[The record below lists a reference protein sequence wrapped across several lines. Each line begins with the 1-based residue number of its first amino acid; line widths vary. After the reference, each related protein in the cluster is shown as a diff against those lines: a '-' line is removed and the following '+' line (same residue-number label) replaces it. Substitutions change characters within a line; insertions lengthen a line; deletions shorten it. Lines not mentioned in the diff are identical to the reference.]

1 MDFTFAGIK
10 ESLVRKV
17 KEFSSWS
24 IEILTIGVYSVL
36 LDVISYG
43 IERLAYY
50 VDFLFVET
58 TYNATLRASV
68 VRLAKDKGYI
78 PSRKSGAFGYLL
90 VGTDETFSSSNY
102 PYTGKLVEVLKWT
115 RFQNTDGTSNIYS
128 IEDSQILE
136 GAIQRM
142 VNPNLAE
149 VNNLG
154 NGIVGI
160 VATAHGFEEG
170 QQIYITGTKFYDGV
184 YFLTSDTSVNR
195 IAFVADYIEET
206 FTGLEQIRGGYG
218 IVKVREGIPQEYQ
231 YIAVGDIEER
241 IGLYNDSIDENEIEV
256 FRINESGDILE
267 TVNIVNDLYFANDL
281 ENYSCQIDNFEDY
294 DGVWIIFGD
303 GITAKRLNE
312 NDRFLIKYA
321 ITTGTIGD
329 IKQNE
334 VITESVN
341 PFINVENAIEELF
354 ITNIEPIVG
363 GADLQSLIEIK
374 KQYSRLSSASYQ
386 LTNRNSWIAAIE
398 KEAYIYKAYVYTQL
412 DIGKGTISLSGTV
425 RQNIHYVTAVT
436 KAGLALTP
444 SQEQEISLNNLIPY
458 KSPTDIIQWT
468 KLNKIRIKF
477 VITTE
482 IVNTISFTDMQERIS
497 NLLTEKFGVLNLD
510 FSQNIYES
518 NYIREIDL
526 VNGVIRHET
535 EAYYAE
541 EDINVQDS
549 LKTFLASKTSTN
561 YPNEADQ
568 IYIVTDTPQ
577 IWIRRKID
585 GNWYEPVQMSETN
598 GILMSGVNLFNVS
611 GTMVYSANQLTY
623 QCFDLLLDEVSYV
636 AVTGTTINSNQTVI
650 LEDLT
655 GLEVGMYASGLN
667 IVAGTKISS
676 INNDDSSIILTAP
689 VDTSGEGT
697 GEILFAWFP
706 DPKLQFEV
714 RNPTDNDEKGYL
726 LYLIYQTKD
735 GEGNR
740 IGDLRLS
747 AFNSLL
753 DYSPELSEFNFIYS

>member
-1 MDFTFAGIK
+1 MDFTFSDIK
-10 ESLVRKV
+10 ESLVRKL

-36 LDVISYG
+36 LDVIAYI
-43 IERLAYY
+43 IEKLAYY

-58 TYNATLRASV
+58 TMNATLRASV

-90 VGTDETFSSSNY
+90 VGTDETFSSSNF
-102 PYTGKLVEVLKWT
+102 PYSGKLVEILKWT
-115 RFQNTDGTSNIYS
+115 RFQNSDGTSNIYS

-136 GAIQRM
+136 GSVQRM

-154 NGIVGI
+154 NGTVGI

-184 YFLTSDTSVNR
+184 YFLTSDTTVNR

-218 IVKVREGIPQEYQ
+218 IVKVREGIPQEFT
-231 YIAVGDIEER
+231 YIALGDVDER
-241 IGLYNDSIDENEIEV
+241 IGLYSDSIDEDEIEV
-256 FRINESGDILE
+256 FRVNLTGDILE
-267 TVNIVNDLYFANDL
+267 TVNIVNDLYFVNDL
-281 ENYSCQIDNFEDY
+281 ETYSCQIVNFEDY
-294 DGVWIIFGD
+294 DGIWIIFGD
-303 GITAKRLNE
+303 GITAKRINE

-321 ITTGTIGD
+321 ITTGSNGDVPSIETIT
-329 IKQNE
+329 Q
-334 VITESVN
+334 SVN
-341 PFINVENAIEELF
+341 PFINVNNQIEELF
-354 ITNIEPIVG
+354 ITNVEPIVG
-363 GADLQSLIEIK
+363 GANLQSLTDIK
-374 KQYSRLSSASYQ
+374 KQYSRLSSSSYQ
-386 LTNRNSWIAAIE
+386 LTNRNSWIAAVE

-412 DIGKGTISLSGTV
+412 DIGKGTISLSATV
-425 RQNIHYVTAVT
+425 KQNIHYITAVT
-436 KAGLALTP
+436 KAGLPLTP
-444 SQEQEISLNNLIPY
+444 TQEQEISLNNLIPY

-477 VITTE
+477 VITAE
-482 IVNTISFTDMQERIS
+482 IVNTISFVDMQERIS

-526 VNGVIRHET
+526 TNGVIRHET

-541 EDINVQDS
+541 EDIDIQDS
-549 LKTFLASKTSTN
+549 LRTFLASKTSTN
-561 YPNEADQ
+561 YPNELEQ
-568 IYIVTDTPQ
+568 IYVVTDTPQ

-585 GNWYEPVQMSETN
+585 GNWYEPTQVSETN
-598 GILMSGVNLFNVS
+598 GALMTGVNLFSVS
-611 GTMVYSANQLTY
+611 GTMIYSANQLTY
-623 QCFDLLLDEVSYV
+623 QCFDLLLDEVPYI
-636 AVTGTTINSNQTVI
+636 ATTGTTINSNQTVV

-667 IVAGTKISS
+667 IISGTKISS
-676 INNDDSSIILTAP
+676 INNDDSSVILTAP

-706 DPKLQFEV
+706 DPKLQFEI

-735 GEGNR
+735 GQGNR
-740 IGDLRLS
+740 VGDLRLS

-753 DYSPELSEFNFIYS
+753 DASIELSEFNFIYS